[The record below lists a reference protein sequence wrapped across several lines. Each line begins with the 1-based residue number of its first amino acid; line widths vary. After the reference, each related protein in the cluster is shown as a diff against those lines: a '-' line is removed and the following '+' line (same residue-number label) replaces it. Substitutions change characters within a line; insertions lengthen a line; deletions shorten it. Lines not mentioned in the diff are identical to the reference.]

1 MSGFLDSTP
10 RPGHET
16 VDFDDRVRLAMTYCG
31 ICAKP
36 IRVGQ
41 TYTKYTDSGSTLLA
55 HRDCLTAELTRRN
68 DWWTRTFFGVLALG
82 CVGFLLALGVSA

>member
-1 MSGFLDSTP
+1 MSGFLDSTL

-41 TYTKYTDSGSTLLA
+41 TYTKYTQRLDA
-55 HRDCLTAELTRRN
+55 ARP
-68 DWWTRTFFGVLALG
+68 
-82 CVGFLLALGVSA
+82 